1 MTSNGQ
7 RLDRWQVHFD
17 VVGCGAWTTG
27 TPAARLTLRAARST
41 RGRGRSHPPYHA
53 HRDRHRQ
60 REGGRRG
67 RGSGG
72 LFILA
77 FPNDAAGALAIE
89 VICAYSHQLL
99 TFRVARRSRK
109 RESNVRVVGRVVPA
123 RNE

>member
-1 MTSNGQ
+1 MSREVLMSVLLGA
-7 RLDRWQVHFD
+7 L
-17 VVGCGAWTTG
+17 GCAAALAL
-27 TPAARLTLRAARST
+27 PAGHGLAQQNTIFNS
-41 RGRGRSHPPYHA
+41 YWVW
-53 HRDRHRQ
+53 
-60 REGGRRG
+60 

-77 FPNDAAGALAIE
+77 FPNDAAGAL